1 MKRFFQYANKK
12 LENVKFASKTKFLIF
27 TILGGTILIGFL
39 MFISIFALK
48 YDFEVLFQNL
58 TKPQVKLEEIKDI
71 YQVNIKETLSA
82 IKEKQISKAEGV
94 EVLSL
99 AEQII
104 KKQWKEYKKETGQQ
118 IGGLPECANNW
129 LNFFLL
135 SSDKLKQSEFEERI
149 IQNIEKKIKS
159 INKKITKLIFILN
172 EKNTINTKQII
183 NNTILETNSLN
194 IYLST
199 LITNNLKRAISKKE
213 ANDRLF
219 STSTLMLVFLI
230 TLSFIFMILISI
242 IIINN
247 FQELHYS
254 LEENV
259 ARKTKELRALNISLE
274 SRVKKEVENSRKKDN
289 IMFQQARLASMGEVL
304 HNIAHQWRQPLGAL
318 MMIIQGFG
326 SKFER
331 GKLDEKFIR
340 SSIDDALRLGKN
352 MSDTLDDFRNFFI
365 PNRAKQIFEV
375 KKAINKSIEL
385 TKYQLEKEDISLEFN
400 SNITAKI
407 YGFKNELIHVVLNLI
422 NNSKDILSSRENL
435 DKKRILIITKQTK
448 RKIIINIIDNGG
460 GIKDDIIT
468 KIFDPYFTTKH
479 KSMGTGIG
487 LYMSKQLVERHMNG
501 KIYCKSIKHK
511 FGTEKLF
518 DSAIFIVE
526 LPLEEKN
533 YEQKKS

>member
-48 YDFEVLFQNL
+48 YDFEVLFENL

-104 KKQWKEYKKETGQQ
+104 KKQWKEYKKETSQQ
-118 IGGLPECANNW
+118 IGGLPEFANNW

-172 EKNTINTKQII
+172 EKNTINIKQII

-219 STSTLMLVFLI
+219 NTSTLMLVFLI
-230 TLSFIFMILISI
+230 TLSFILMIFISI
-242 IIINN
+242 TIINN

-340 SSIDDALRLGKN
+340 SSVDDALRLGKN

-385 TKYQLEKEDISLEFN
+385 TKYQLEKEDIAIEFN

-422 NNSKDILSSRENL
+422 NNSKDILSATDNL

-448 RKIIINIIDNGG
+448 RKVIINIIDNGG

-511 FGTEKLF
+511 FGTKKLF
-518 DSAIFIVE
+518 DSAIFSVE

>member
-1 MKRFFQYANKK
+1 MKTFFKYANKK

-27 TILGGTILIGFL
+27 TIFGGTLLMGFL
-39 MFISIFALK
+39 MFVSIFALK
-48 YDFEVLFQNL
+48 YDFEILFQNL

-71 YQVNIKETLSA
+71 YQVNIKETLNA
-82 IKEKQISKAEGV
+82 IKEKQISKIEGV

-104 KKQWKEYKKETGQQ
+104 KKQWREYKKETNRQ
-118 IGGLPECANNW
+118 IGGLPEFASNW
-129 LNFFLL
+129 LNFFLQN
-135 SSDKLKQSEFEERI
+135 SDTLKKSEFEKRI

-159 INKKITKLIFILN
+159 INTKINKLIFMLN
-172 EKNTINTKQII
+172 KKKIVNTKQII

-199 LITNNLKRAISKKE
+199 LITNNLMRAISKKE
-213 ANDRLF
+213 ANDKLF
-219 STSTLMLVFLI
+219 NTSTLMLIFLLA
-230 TLSFIFMILISI
+230 LSFFFMILVSI

-247 FQELHYS
+247 FKELHYS

-259 ARKTKELRALNISLE
+259 SKKTKELRELNISLE
-274 SRVKKEVENSRKKDN
+274 DRVKKEVENSRKKDN

-326 SKFER
+326 TKFEK
-331 GKLDEKFIR
+331 GKLDKRFVQ
-340 SSIDDALRLGKN
+340 SSIDDAMELGKN
-352 MSDTLDDFRNFFI
+352 MSDTLDDFRNFFM
-365 PNRAKQIFEV
+365 PNRAKQIFDV

-385 TKYQLEKEDISLEFN
+385 TKYQLEKEDIELEFN

-422 NNSKDILSSRENL
+422 NNSKDILSS
-435 DKKRILIITKQTK
+435 KKSLNEKKILIITKQAK

-468 KIFDPYFTTKH
+468 KIFDPYFSTKH

-501 KIYCKSIKHK
+501 KIYCKNLKHK
-511 FGTEKLF
+511 FGTKNFF
-518 DSAIFIVE
+518 DSAMFSVE

-533 YEQKKS
+533 YE

>member
-48 YDFEVLFQNL
+48 YDFEVLFENL

-118 IGGLPECANNW
+118 IGGLPEFANNW

-159 INKKITKLIFILN
+159 INIKITKLIFILN

-365 PNRAKQIFEV
+365 PNRVKQMFEV

-385 TKYQLEKEDISLEFN
+385 TKYQLEKEDITLEFN
-400 SNITAKI
+400 SNATAKI

-518 DSAIFIVE
+518 DSAIFSVE

>member
-1 MKRFFQYANKK
+1 MKTFFQYANKK

-27 TILGGTILIGFL
+27 TILGGTLLIGFL
-39 MFISIFALK
+39 MFVSIFALK
-48 YDFEVLFQNL
+48 YDFETLFQNL

-71 YQVNIKETLSA
+71 YQVNIKETLNA

-104 KKQWKEYKKETGQQ
+104 KKQWREYKKETNQK
-118 IGGLPECANNW
+118 IGGLPEFASSW
-129 LNFFLL
+129 LNFFL
-135 SSDKLKQSEFEERI
+135 SNKNKIQKSEFENRI

-159 INKKITKLIFILN
+159 INEKTNNIISILN
-172 EKNTINTKQII
+172 KKSFKNTTQII
-183 NNTILETNSLN
+183 DDTILETNSLN

-199 LITNNLKRAISKKE
+199 LITNNLMRAISKKD
-213 ANDRLF
+213 ANDKLF
-219 STSTLMLVFLI
+219 NTSTLMLFFLI
-230 TLSFIFMILISI
+230 TLSFVFMILISTT
-242 IIINN
+242 IINN
-247 FQELHYS
+247 FKELHYS

-326 SKFER
+326 TKFER
-331 GKLDEKFIR
+331 GKLNKEFVQN
-340 SSIDDALRLGKN
+340 SIDDALELGKN

-365 PNRAKQIFEV
+365 PNRAKQVFDV
-375 KKAINKSIEL
+375 KKAITKAIEL
-385 TKYQLEKEDISLEFN
+385 TKYQLEKEDIELEFN

-407 YGFKNELIHVVLNLI
+407 YGFKNELIHVVLNII
-422 NNSKDILSSRENL
+422 NNSKDILSSKEEQKE
-435 DKKRILIITKQTK
+435 KKIWIITKQTK

-468 KIFDPYFTTKH
+468 KIFDPYFSTKH

-487 LYMSKQLVERHMNG
+487 LYMSKQLVERHMKGN
-501 KIYCKSIKHK
+501 INCKNIKHK
-511 FGTEKLF
+511 FGTDKFF
-518 DSAIFIVE
+518 DSAMFSVE
-526 LPLEEKN
+526 LPIKGEI
-533 YEQKKS
+533 YE